1 MALMEIA
8 AEGVI
13 VAVRVVGWLLIELFV
28 EVFLHTTGRL
38 LLRRRAGP
46 EAGEGWCIL
55 VGLLFW
61 ASFVAAIWLWRSS
74 AG

>member
-1 MALMEIA
+1 MALIEIA

-13 VAVRVVGWLLIELFV
+13 VAVRAVGWLLINLFV
-28 EVFLHTTGRL
+28 DVFLHTTGRL
-38 LLRRRAGP
+38 LLRRRPGP
-46 EAGEGWCIL
+46 EAGEAWCIL

-61 ASFVAAIWLWRSS
+61 VSIVAAVWFWRST